1 MWING
6 KDEIQQLTGHVLV
19 AVDDAQ
25 FCDLLDRRAE
35 KVGLSVQAVEDG
47 NEAMEALEGEQFDL
61 IVSDLYMPSHTG
73 LEVIQQAQEKSPKI
87 HAIILT
93 ASATVERGIGWPLI

>member
-6 KDEIQQLTGHVLV
+6 KDEIQQFTGHVLV

-35 KVGLSVQAVEDG
+35 KVSLSVQAVEDG
-47 NEAMEALEGEQFDL
+47 NEAMDTLEGARFDL

-73 LEVIQQAQEKSPKI
+73 LELIQKAHKRTLKSTP
-87 HAIILT
+87 
-93 ASATVERGIGWPLI
+93 SS